1 VKEKL
6 LPRDL
11 ASQLVIAAMWVDP
24 AADDEELVFANN
36 SLATLEA
43 FRMAAAGGPA
53 VRDALVAM
61 LDPANPY
68 FRRG

>member
-1 VKEKL
+1 
-6 LPRDL
+6 
-11 ASQLVIAAMWVDP
+11 MWVDP